1 MRSILIYSIFL
12 LCLTGCVQTQAT
24 MLASETYAPTNE
36 AEVVIYLSEADIPGE
51 FTKIAIISA
60 QGESG
65 WSNENQMYNAA
76 RKRAAKIGAHG
87 VLLEEIKEPGSG
99 AKVAAAIFGVGT
111 FRRGKMIAIRL
122 VDKQ

>member
-1 MRSILIYSIFL
+1 
-12 LCLTGCVQTQAT
+12 

>member
-12 LCLTGCVQTQAT
+12 LGLTGCVQTQAT

-36 AEVVIYLSEADIPGE
+36 AEVTIYLSEADIPGE
-51 FTKIAIISA
+51 FIKIAIISA

-65 WSNENQMYNAA
+65 WTNENQMYNAA

-87 VLLEEIKEPGSG
+87 VLIEEIKEPGAG
-99 AKVAAAIFGVGT
+99 AKVAAAVFGVGT
-111 FRRGKMIAIRL
+111 SRRGKMIAIRL